1 MSLSFLAP
9 IFLAGFALIAI
20 PILVHLTHRE
30 KKQPVLFP
38 SLMFLR
44 RVQFRAAK
52 RQRIRHWLLFLMRV
66 TAIALI
72 VAAFARPL
80 LDTSTLGLAV
90 VGQSRE
96 VVVLLDR
103 SYSMTYGDRWERA
116 TDAAAAV
123 MDGLGPGDRATLVA
137 FADKAEVVT
146 TATADPI
153 SWGAAIDRVEPGG
166 GRTQLGPAV
175 QLAGDLL
182 ASSELAIRELVL
194 ITDFQRS
201 AWDGTDAVRMP
212 GGTQIRAV
220 NVGDSSATNVAVAD
234 VVIERSR
241 AGARD
246 QVRISSRVVNPSGA
260 AVTLP
265 VALTLDEET
274 IETQEITVPASGAAV
289 VSFTVQMV
297 PDRVALGRVTVVADD
312 VAADN
317 AFHFV
322 VAPIVPVRILVL
334 TSPAARANDV
344 LYIQEALAIGD
355 DPPYDVQ
362 IKRASDFRGDDL
374 DGLDGLILADAPP
387 PQGSNGQAIEGWIRA
402 GGGLLVVLGPRT
414 GPGAWPPEGRA
425 LIGGAPGMVVDRLD
439 DRGATLS
446 ILSYEHPVFEPFA
459 TPRSGDFS
467 VARFLRYREFT
478 PAPDP
483 TGESHRM
490 LVRFDDG
497 GPAMFEHR
505 LGRGKVLVWTG
516 GVANLWN
523 DLPLKPV
530 FLPFIHQVARYLA
543 SYSEEPASY
552 TVGQVAHIDEARMA
566 GDEAGE
572 IVIESP
578 AGDRAA
584 VAVGG
589 SIPVVLDQAGFYT
602 ARRLAGG
609 TNAGVVVAANPDA
622 READLAMVSPDEVL
636 LALQADDAASE
647 RTETLAASLTVGQKE
662 RRQALWWYLLI
673 AAAALLL
680 MESALAHRTAD
691 VVR

>member
-1 MSLSFLAP
+1 MNLTFLAP
-9 IFLAGFALIAI
+9 FVLAGLAHIAI
-20 PILVHLTHRE
+20 PIFVHLTHKE

-44 RVQFRAAK
+44 RVPFRTAK
-52 RQRIRHWLLFLMRV
+52 RQRIRHWLLFLLRV

-80 LDTSTLGLAV
+80 LDTSALGLAV

-116 TDAAAAV
+116 KTATVGV
-123 MDGLGPGDRATLVA
+123 MADLGPGDRATLVA
-137 FADKAEVVT
+137 FADKAQPMT
-146 TATADPI
+146 TATSDPI
-153 SWGAAIDRVEPGG
+153 SWEAAVDRVEPGG
-166 GRTQLGPAV
+166 GRTQLGPAI
-175 QLAGDLL
+175 QLARDLL
-182 ASSELAIRELVL
+182 EVSELAIREVVL

-201 AWDGTDAVRMP
+201 AWDGTDAARMP
-212 GGTQIRAV
+212 GGTAIRAIH
-220 NVGDSSATNVAVAD
+220 VGDSSASNVAVAD
-234 VVIERSR
+234 AVVDRSQ

-246 QVRISSRVVNPSGA
+246 QVRISSRVVNPGGG

-265 VALTLDEET
+265 VTLTLDGET
-274 IETQEITVPASGAAV
+274 IETQDVAVPASGAVV
-289 VSFTVQMV
+289 VSFTTQMV
-297 PDRVALGRVTVVADD
+297 PDRVALGQVSVVAND

-317 AFHFV
+317 AFYFV

-334 TSPAARANDV
+334 TSPAGRTSDL
-344 LYIQEALAIGD
+344 LYVQEALAVGD
-355 DPPYDVQ
+355 DPPYEVQ
-362 IKRASDFRGDDL
+362 VKRASDFRAADL
-374 DGLDGLILADAPP
+374 DGMDGLILADAPP
-387 PQGSNGQAIEGWIRA
+387 PQGTSGQALDAWIRA
-402 GGGLLVVLGPRT
+402 GGGLLVALGPRT
-414 GPGAWPPEGRA
+414 GAGAWPPDARA
-425 LIGGAPGMVVDRLD
+425 LIGGAPGGVVDRLE

-467 VARFLRYREFT
+467 VARFLRYRDFT

-483 TGESHRM
+483 TGESQQM

-497 GPAMFEHR
+497 GPAMFERR

-530 FLPFIHQVARYLA
+530 FLPFIHQVARYLGA
-543 SYSEEPASY
+543 YREEPVSH
-552 TVGQVAHIDEARMA
+552 TVGQVAHVDEARLV
-566 GDEAGE
+566 GEASDE

-578 AGDRAA
+578 GGNRVA
-584 VAVGG
+584 VAVEGDV
-589 SIPVVLDQAGFYT
+589 PVALDQAGFYT

-609 TNAGVVVAANPDA
+609 TTEGVVVAANPDP
-622 READLAMVSPDEVL
+622 REAALATVSQDEVL
-636 LALQADDAASE
+636 LALQPDNAASE
-647 RTETLAASLTVGQKE
+647 RTETLAASLTAGQKE

-673 AAAALLL
+673 AATVFLL
-680 MESALAHRTAD
+680 MESALAHRTVD

>member
-1 MSLSFLAP
+1 MNLSFLAP
-9 IFLAGFALIAI
+9 LFLAGLAHIAI
-20 PILVHLTHRE
+20 PIFVHLTHKE
-30 KKQPVLFP
+30 KRQPVLFP

-44 RVQFRAAK
+44 RVPFRTAK
-52 RQRIRHWLLFLMRV
+52 RRRIRHWLLFLMRV
-66 TAIALI
+66 TAVALI

-90 VGQSRE
+90 VGRSRE

-103 SYSMTYGDRWERA
+103 SYSMTYGDRWDRA
-116 TDAAAAV
+116 TGAAANV
-123 MDGLGPGDRATLVA
+123 IEGLGPGDRATLVA
-137 FADKAEVVT
+137 FADKAEAI
-146 TATADPI
+146 TAATSDPI
-153 SWGAAIDRVEPGG
+153 SWSMAVDRVQPGG
-166 GRTQLGPAV
+166 GRTQLGPAI
-175 QLAGDLL
+175 QLARDLL
-182 ASSELAIRELVL
+182 EGSELAIRELVL

-201 AWDGTDAVRMP
+201 SWDGADAVRMP
-212 GGTQIRAV
+212 GGTQIRAID
-220 NVGDSSATNVAVAD
+220 VGDSTVTNVAIAD
-234 VVIERSR
+234 VVFERSH

-246 QVRISSRVVNPSGA
+246 QVRISSRVVNPNGE
-260 AVTLP
+260 AVTVP
-265 VALTLDEET
+265 VALALDEET
-274 IETQEITVPASGAAV
+274 IATQEVTVPASGAAV
-289 VSFTVQMV
+289 VSFTAQMV
-297 PDRVALGRVTVVADD
+297 PDRVALGRVTVAADD

-317 AFHFV
+317 EFHFV

-334 TSPAARANDV
+334 TSPAGRASDM
-344 LYIQEALAIGD
+344 LYVQEALAIGD
-355 DPPYDVQ
+355 DPPFDVQ
-362 IKRASDFRGDDL
+362 IERVSDFRAADL
-374 DGLDGLILADAPP
+374 AGLDVLMLADAPP
-387 PQGSNGQAIEGWIRA
+387 LQGANRQALEVWIRA
-402 GGGLLVVLGPRT
+402 GGGLLVALGPRT
-414 GPGAWPPEGRA
+414 GPGAWTPSARA
-425 LIGGAPGMVVDRLD
+425 LIGGAPGGVVDRFD

-490 LVRFDDG
+490 LVRVDDG
-497 GPAMFEHR
+497 GPAMFERR
-505 LGRGKVLVWTG
+505 LDRGKVLVWTG

-530 FLPFIHQVARYLA
+530 FLPFIHQIARYLG
-543 SYSEEPASY
+543 SYREEPASH
-552 TVGQVAHIDEARMA
+552 TVGQVAYIDEAKLA
-566 GDEAGE
+566 GDEADE

-584 VAVGG
+584 VVVDG
-589 SIPVVLDQAGFYT
+589 SIPVLLDQAGFYT

-609 TNAGVVVAANPDA
+609 TNESVVVAANPDA
-622 READLAMVSPDEVL
+622 READLAMVSADEVL
-636 LALQADDAASE
+636 LALQSDDAANE
-647 RTETLAASLTVGQKE
+647 RTETLAASLTAGQKE

-680 MESALAHRTAD
+680 MESALAHRTVD